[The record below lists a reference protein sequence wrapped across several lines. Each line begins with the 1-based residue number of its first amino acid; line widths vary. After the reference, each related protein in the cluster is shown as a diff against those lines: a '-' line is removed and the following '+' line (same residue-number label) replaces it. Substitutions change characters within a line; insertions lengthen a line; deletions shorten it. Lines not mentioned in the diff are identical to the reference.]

1 MMKKLFT
8 TIILAI
14 VAVMGYAQTNPNR
27 MLVTDKTG
35 STKGYLVERI
45 DSVSFVSLEGRV
57 AADVEYKGITAEP
70 PATPL
75 LCLLHARPSV

>member
-1 MMKKLFT
+1 MKKLFT

-57 AADVEYKGITAEP
+57 
-70 PATPL
+70 
-75 LCLLHARPSV
+75 

>member
-35 STKGYLVERI
+35 NTKGYLVERI
-45 DSVSFVSLEGRV
+45 DSVSFVSLE
-57 AADVEYKGITAEP
+57 AALQPT
-70 PATPL
+70 
-75 LCLLHARPSV
+75 